1 MPTISDSPSKKKK
14 KKSGAV
20 STGVDGKK
28 LFKEYF
34 LIALSGGL
42 LGLSAPGINQW
53 YIAWFGAVPLLIAI
67 ATSSGIKQAFLRG
80 FTFGT
85 AYNLVYISWL
95 LGLQPLNWLG
105 FNWWQGG
112 LLASAAWI
120 ICSVHQGLITALF
133 ATIARLLPIT
143 GGFFPKKTSGTFSL
157 PALLAVPLLWILV
170 HNFIGNAHDALG
182 IPWTMIEYSQY
193 KQAYLIQC
201 ASIIGGVGIGFLL
214 IMWNTALA
222 TLLITFWKKKCSKIL
237 NVASHEHAFYDAL
250 CTVITITA
258 FVAGGFYVQ
267 SQNEVPATLNASVL
281 QGNINIDMQKTEH
294 RYTLPEL
301 WQHYTGLVRNA
312 NPGLCVWTEGALP
325 AYLCLEPTIQ
335 SDLKRLAKHQSLDL
349 VVGSIDRDA
358 LGHPY
363 NSAYGI
369 TSDGSILTDVYHKRY
384 LVPYGEYTP
393 WLVNYLPEWIKRLT
407 NTPAGGG
414 YTAGRVPVVLR
425 FKSGVV
431 APLVC
436 FETLSPELVASSVR
450 AGGQLL
456 VNISDLAWFH
466 GSIIGDQMN
475 AFSVMRAVESRR
487 YFIFAANTGPSVIIN
502 PSGHMQKISPLN
514 KADLLLGKTGLN
526 SKVTP
531 FDRWFVF

>member
-1 MPTISDSPSKKKK
+1 MH
-14 KKSGAV
+14 
-20 STGVDGKK
+20 
-28 LFKEYF
+28 
-34 LIALSGGL
+34 GGHDH
-42 LGLSAPGINQW
+42 GIC
-53 YIAWFGAVPLLIAI
+53 
-67 ATSSGIKQAFLRG
+67 RR
-80 FTFGT
+80 
-85 AYNLVYISWL
+85 
-95 LGLQPLNWLG
+95 
-105 FNWWQGG
+105 
-112 LLASAAWI
+112 
-120 ICSVHQGLITALF
+120 
-133 ATIARLLPIT
+133 RLL
-143 GGFFPKKTSGTFSL
+143 
-157 PALLAVPLLWILV
+157 
-170 HNFIGNAHDALG
+170 
-182 IPWTMIEYSQY
+182 
-193 KQAYLIQC
+193 
-201 ASIIGGVGIGFLL
+201 
-214 IMWNTALA
+214 
-222 TLLITFWKKKCSKIL
+222 
-237 NVASHEHAFYDAL
+237 
-250 CTVITITA
+250 CT
-258 FVAGGFYVQ
+258 
-267 SQNEVPATLNASVL
+267 NEVPATLNASVL

-301 WQHYTGLVRNA
+301 WQRYTGLARNA
-312 NPGLCVWTEGALP
+312 SAGLCVWTEGALP

-335 SDLKRLAKHQSLDL
+335 SDLKRLAKQKSLDL

-407 NTPAGGG
+407 NTPSGGG

-431 APLVC
+431 APLIC

-466 GSIIGDQMN
+466 GSIVGDQMT

-487 YFIFAANTGPSVIIN
+487 YFIFAANTGPSVIID

-514 KADLLLGKTGLN
+514 KTDLLLGKTGLN